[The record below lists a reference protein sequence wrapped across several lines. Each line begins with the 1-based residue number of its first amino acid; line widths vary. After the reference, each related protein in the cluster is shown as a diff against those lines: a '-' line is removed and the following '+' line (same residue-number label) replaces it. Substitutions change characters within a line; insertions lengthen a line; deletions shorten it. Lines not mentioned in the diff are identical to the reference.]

1 MRHPLGFEVRGRC
14 WRHPRDASLGRACPR
29 YFAEGGEHVGEFD
42 QVIHDASGF
51 LDAIRPADDERHAR
65 SGVRH
70 AAFASH
76 HLGAV
81 PRGNDRLVGAVVS
94 GENDKGVVAYAGL
107 FQLGHDLPDGFVG
120 VGHHVPE
127 MSLGIVA
134 VSLVGGGTEPLGIPI
149 GGVRSR
155 IEGAV
160 GKNHRVIDEE
170 GFLFILVDKVA
181 DKVRADLRT
190 IFAARVILLLAV
202 EFEQWVDETAIDGLA
217 VFFGTA
223 AAGMLPKTGFL
234 ITKVLRS
241 VLFLAQLPLAG
252 DRSCV
257 TAALS

>member
-1 MRHPLGFEVRGRC
+1 MTRVLSR
-14 WRHPRDASLGRACPR
+14 
-29 YFAEGGEHVGEFD
+29 
-42 QVIHDASGF
+42 
-51 LDAIRPADDERHAR
+51 
-65 SGVRH
+65 
-70 AAFASH
+70 
-76 HLGAV
+76 
-81 PRGNDRLVGAVVS
+81 
-94 GENDKGVVAYAGL
+94 YAGF

-127 MSLGIVA
+127 MPLGIVA
-134 VSLVGGGTEPLGIPI
+134 VSFVGGGTEPLGIPI

-170 GFLFILVDKVA
+170 GFLFVLVDKVA

-190 IFAARVILLLAV
+190 IFAARVVLLLAV

-223 AAGMLPKTGFL
+223 AAGMLPETGFL
-234 ITKVLRS
+234 KTKVLRS

-257 TAALS
+257 TGCLELMSKGGLSTIQHAEFHVFPDVVLSGHDLGPRRCADRVGKAVGEGAKPSAANLSRLGDLQDSLPLEDRAS